1 MGIISGILCH
11 PLQILENRVMLYYCQ
26 PPFARSSADEYLQPC
41 RVQGWRSPGGLVAL
55 FKGVLMNIFL
65 KIVS

>member
-26 PPFARSSADEYLQPC
+26 PPFARSSVDEYLLPC
-41 RVQGWRSPGGLVAL
+41 RVQGTGYPGGLVVL
-55 FKGVLMNIFL
+55 FKGMLMNIFL